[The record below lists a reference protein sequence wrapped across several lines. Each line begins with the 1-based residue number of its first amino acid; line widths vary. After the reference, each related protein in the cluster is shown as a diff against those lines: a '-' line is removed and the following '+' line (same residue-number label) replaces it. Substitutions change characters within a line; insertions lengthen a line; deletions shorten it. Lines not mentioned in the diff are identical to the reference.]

1 VDKRRFRRKYL
12 LGLLT
17 SPLTLLPVVAGAT
30 CVMVST
36 ALGVFFP
43 AAALAGAVSV
53 AVGGGVLFQRLVLGC
68 EKIAQAAQQ
77 EVEAETGRA
86 REAELDRLDE
96 ELVRDRD
103 ARTQAALRD
112 VRVLVDAFDKS
123 DFWKE
128 SVNAKSR
135 LDLLCTVEDIF
146 RQCVTSLRRTLELQ
160 RLAKESATEEVR
172 GPIMAQRERII
183 VGVQQLVAGLAQT
196 LRHLSELGASK
207 EGMGPG
213 LTKLGEELTH
223 QLDIARRVDER
234 MKSLGLKDDEER

>member
-30 CVMVST
+30 CVMVSAT
-36 ALGVFFP
+36 LGVFFP
-43 AAALAGAVSV
+43 AAALAGAVSL

-68 EKIAQAAQQ
+68 EKIALAAQE
-77 EVEAETGRA
+77 EVEAETSRA
-86 REAELDRLDE
+86 REAELDSLDE

-123 DFWKE
+123 DLWKE
-128 SVNAKSR
+128 SINAKSR
-135 LDLLCTVEDIF
+135 FDLLCTIEDIF

-160 RLAKESATEEVR
+160 RLAKETATDEVR
-172 GPIMAQRERII
+172 EPIMAQREKII
-183 VGVQQLVAGLAQT
+183 AGVQKSVARLAQT

-207 EGMGPG
+207 ESLGPG
-213 LTKLGEELTH
+213 LTKLGEELSH

-234 MKSLGLKDDEER
+234 MKSLGLENDERE